1 MFNNKIIFVSGG
13 TGSFGNKFVEIVS
26 KKYKPKKIIIFSR
39 DEFKQF
45 KMQSRFPIKKYP
57 FLRFFLGDVRD
68 LERLKSAMSNVDYV
82 IHAAALKQVPSAEY
96 NPIEFVKTNVYGAE
110 NIIRASIDCGVKKVV
125 ALSTDKAANPINLY
139 GATKFTSD
147 KIFISANNIV
157 GKQNTFF
164 SVVRYGN
171 VLGSRGS
178 VVPYFNEFIKKND
191 YVPITH
197 KSMTR
202 FWITLEHGVKFV
214 IDSFKRMSGGELYV
228 PKISS
233 VRITDLAKT
242 IAPNLKQ
249 KIVGIRPGEKI
260 HEIMC
265 PNETA
270 HLTFE
275 FKDHFLI
282 NSSINVNKDKNKIK
296 NKIGEIG
303 IKVNQDF
310 EYSSGKNNFLSLKD
324 IKKLNNN
331 LDIDSL

>member
-1 MFNNKIIFVSGG
+1 MFNNKIIFISGG

-45 KMQSRFPIKKYP
+45 EMQTKFPTHKYP

-68 LERLKSAMSNVDYV
+68 PERLKSAMSNVDYV
-82 IHAAALKQVPSAEY
+82 VHAAALKQVPSAEY
-96 NPIEFVKTNVYGAE
+96 NPIEFVKTNIYGAE
-110 NIIRASIDCGVKKVV
+110 NIIRASIDCGVKKVL

-139 GATKFTSD
+139 GATKFASD
-147 KIFISANNIV
+147 KIFLTANNIV

-178 VVPYFNEFIKKND
+178 VVPYFKKFLNTNNFL
-191 YVPITH
+191 PITH

-202 FWITLEHGVKFV
+202 FWITLDQSVNFV
-214 IDSFKRMSGGELYV
+214 INSFRRMSGGELYI
-228 PKISS
+228 PKIPS
-233 VRITDLAKT
+233 VKITDLAKAM
-242 IAPNLKQ
+242 APKVKH

-270 HLTFE
+270 HLTYE
-275 FKDHFLI
+275 FKDHYLI
-282 NSSINVNKDKNKIK
+282 NQSINNEKNKKIK
-296 NKIGEIG
+296 NKIGETG
-303 IKVNQDF
+303 IKVKNSF
-310 EYSSGKNNFLSLKD
+310 EYNSGQNNFLSLKQ
-324 IKKLNNN
+324 IIRLNKS
-331 LDIDSL
+331 LDK